1 MNHVGAL
8 NNLAYIYAEMEQGR
22 KAVQLA
28 RRAYIVAPES
38 FSVLDTLGYAL
49 LKGGRFT
56 EAEEILLRAA
66 HMAPDNPSIQYHLAL
81 AQVSIGKRE
90 RAEEAVAKALTAKDF
105 PERRK
110 AESLLEELH
119 RGL

>member
-1 MNHVGAL
+1 
-8 NNLAYIYAEMEQGR
+8 
-22 KAVQLA
+22 
-28 RRAYIVAPES
+28 
-38 FSVLDTLGYAL
+38 
-49 LKGGRFT
+49 
-56 EAEEILLRAA
+56 
-66 HMAPDNPSIQYHLAL
+66 MAPDNPSIQYHLAL